1 MVGSSI
7 GSSIGK
13 PVGFN
18 IDGTTASGGGGGGT
32 TVTYDVSA
40 SLDCGVFRKTQY
52 YDSSVP
58 TTYDD
63 VQSGYDDRKVGLDY
77 SSWSSRYRFYQGFY
91 RFLSVAVAQGATI
104 DSAYLKIEFSAGTE
118 RTFRISGFD
127 LDNAS
132 QPSSASE
139 GAHSNHTAAYIDFTI
154 PADAGVATSPDIK
167 TIVQEVVNRS
177 GWSSG
182 NAMMLG
188 LWMSTTQSD
197 DYNRTFNTGHDSGDT
212 APKLEITYS

>member
-1 MVGSSI
+1 MM
-7 GSSIGK
+7 
-13 PVGFN
+13 
-18 IDGTTASGGGGGGT
+18 
-32 TVTYDVSA
+32 
-40 SLDCGVFRKTQY
+40 
-52 YDSSVP
+52 
-58 TTYDD
+58 
-63 VQSGYDDRKVGLDY
+63 
-77 SSWSSRYRFYQGFY
+77 
-91 RFLSVAVAQGATI
+91 ATI
-104 DSAYLKIEFSAGTE
+104 FLISCQKGDADISNEWSLTSYVKGPGEMVKNSGFYLKIEFAAGTE

-127 LDNAS
+127 LDNAA

-139 GAHSNHTAAYIDFTI
+139 GNHSNHTAAYIDFTI